1 MQRNAKLAMSATR
14 TMQELRM
21 LRGITYMSNVQ
32 RKQENVRTYPKKH
45 AEKRMDII
53 SVNNELFAR
62 LSDWLVHV

>member
-21 LRGITYMSNVQ
+21 LSGITYVSNVQ
-32 RKQENVRTYPKKH
+32 QKQENVRIYLKKH

>member
-14 TMQELRM
+14 TMQERRM
-21 LRGITYMSNVQ
+21 LSGITYMSNVQ
-32 RKQENVRTYPKKH
+32 RKQEKERIYPKKH
-45 AEKRMDII
+45 AEKRMDMI